1 MSPLLVAAVVLLAVA
16 ASKKKKPT
24 GAAATEPESKPT
36 KQQASSGGKQLAKA
50 PPEFCDFFLVRR
62 VNDETIVPTASS
74 GSVLSLGK
82 FKWDERSFALAKGGS
97 AAQSI
102 HDPFG
107 GAPGFWN
114 VEATCPSGSFTV
126 GAVRTFP

>member
-16 ASKKKKPT
+16 ASSKKKPT
-24 GAAATEPESKPT
+24 GTVATEAESKP
-36 KQQASSGGKQLAKA
+36 KQQASSGGKQPTKGA
-50 PPEFCDFFLVRR
+50 PELCDFFLVRR
-62 VNDETIVPTASS
+62 VSDETIVPTAGS